1 MRLMSLSERLNLK
14 KREKKSQ
21 PQAMR
26 VFGDIREILSKKDQ
40 ARIFIVT
47 IVQIGLSLL
56 DLLSVA
62 LIGLLTALTIN
73 GIQSKA
79 PVGTV
84 SKVLTILG
92 LENLSFQEQAA
103 FLGIASGVLLVVRT
117 ILALWFSKRLLLFLN
132 FRGAEFSSK
141 MIRNLLKQPLL
152 VVQEN
157 SVQETIFL
165 VTIGVGAI
173 TNGVIAI
180 GVSLVADCALLI
192 VMLTGLAFVNPIIS
206 FSAAIAFGLVGL
218 LLFQILK
225 HRAAILAANDAG
237 WTIKSNQKIAEVLI
251 SYREATVRNRKD
263 YYSDLISDYR
273 YKMARA
279 QAEAMFIPTISKY
292 VVEMS
297 LVIGS
302 LVLAATQFLLFDAVH
317 AIAILSIFL
326 AAGSRIAPAIL
337 RLQQGAIQIRSN
349 IAVASNTLA
358 LWKKIQVNN
367 RVEIESD
374 STPGSEKIFDA
385 TVEIHDVSFLYPHAE
400 KPTLRNIN
408 LTVNAGEMLAVV
420 GASGAGKTTLVDII
434 LGVMTPTNGTVLVS
448 GVNPDT
454 AIKNFKGKISY
465 VPQDILI
472 VDGTIR
478 ENVALGYPES
488 EISDSDVWDALR
500 SAELE
505 EFVKNLPLQ
514 LNHLIGERGVNLS
527 GGQRQRLGLARGL
540 YSKPKLLVLD
550 EATSALDGN
559 TESNITEMLHSLRGE
574 ITLFVIAHRLSTIQ
588 DAARII
594 YLESGE
600 IIAEGDFNYIKGKVP
615 NFAPEVFTRQS
626 LDSKI

>member
-1 MRLMSLSERLNLK
+1 MSLSERLNLK
-14 KREKKSQ
+14 KRQKKSK
-21 PQAMR
+21 PQAMQ

-488 EISDSDVWDALR
+488 EISDSDVWDALQ

-600 IIAEGDFNYIKGKVP
+600 IIAEGDFNHIKGKVP

>member
-1 MRLMSLSERLNLK
+1 
-14 KREKKSQ
+14 
-21 PQAMR
+21 
-26 VFGDIREILSKKDQ
+26 
-40 ARIFIVT
+40 
-47 IVQIGLSLL
+47 
-56 DLLSVA
+56 
-62 LIGLLTALTIN
+62 
-73 GIQSKA
+73 
-79 PVGTV
+79 
-84 SKVLTILG
+84 
-92 LENLSFQEQAA
+92 
-103 FLGIASGVLLVVRT
+103 
-117 ILALWFSKRLLLFLN
+117 
-132 FRGAEFSSK
+132 
-141 MIRNLLKQPLL
+141 
-152 VVQEN
+152 
-157 SVQETIFL
+157 
-165 VTIGVGAI
+165 
-173 TNGVIAI
+173 
-180 GVSLVADCALLI
+180 
-192 VMLTGLAFVNPIIS
+192 
-206 FSAAIAFGLVGL
+206 
-218 LLFQILK
+218 
-225 HRAAILAANDAG
+225 
-237 WTIKSNQKIAEVLI
+237 
-251 SYREATVRNRKD
+251 
-263 YYSDLISDYR
+263 
-273 YKMARA
+273 MARA

-488 EISDSDVWDALR
+488 EISDSDVWDALQ

-600 IIAEGDFNYIKGKVP
+600 IIAEGDFNHIKGKVP